1 MSKIINYF
9 FNLNRSIK
17 LAILTISD
25 FGILLFS
32 FFISALLRLENIL
45 FFIEFNY
52 LIFLIVSSSLSIL
65 TFLILGIYQNI
76 TRYISFESIKVFFIA
91 SISSGL
97 IFFVISK
104 NLNVYFPLSIPLIY
118 ILITFLGILGF
129 RIFLRSMYFDQ
140 IQSNDNTLIYGAG
153 NGGLRLLS
161 SLGNNSL
168 YNVVAFI
175 DDNLEIKNK
184 KISGLKVYHSSNIKK
199 IIERNNIKT
208 LLIAIPSASN
218 KIRKTILQKIEDIN
232 IKVLSVPNID
242 SVLSGKLKFS
252 DLNNISIEELL
263 GRDPVPPIS
272 NLLSLNIK
280 NKNVFVS
287 GAGGSIGSEIAR
299 QVINQG
305 PKSLIL
311 FDISEYSLYEIHNE
325 INSLLTDLKYTTKV
339 YAILGTVNNNK
350 KLKKIFKKFEIDTIY
365 HAAAYKHVPIIE
377 ENIVEGINNNVF
389 GTKSIVE
396 SAIEENI
403 SSFILIS
410 TDKAVRPSSIM
421 GATKRI
427 AELVCQS
434 NLNTNSKTQ
443 ISIVRFGNVLDSSG
457 SVIPLFKNQITNDK
471 PITITHKD
479 VTRYFMTIPEAA
491 QLVIQAGAMSDGG
504 NIYILDMGKPIK
516 IANIAEKIIK
526 LYGYTPTYN
535 KEDFNQNKSN
545 QVLITFTGLRR
556 GEKLHEELFIDNDF
570 KETEHPRII
579 SSKEKIL
586 GKKEI
591 NLILN
596 NIEESIENN
605 DIENLK
611 RILNHPSI
619 ELSLD
624 HEINDLVWNDN

>member
-1 MSKIINYF
+1 
-9 FNLNRSIK
+9 
-17 LAILTISD
+17 
-25 FGILLFS
+25 
-32 FFISALLRLENIL
+32 
-45 FFIEFNY
+45 
-52 LIFLIVSSSLSIL
+52 
-65 TFLILGIYQNI
+65 
-76 TRYISFESIKVFFIA
+76 
-91 SISSGL
+91 
-97 IFFVISK
+97 
-104 NLNVYFPLSIPLIY
+104 
-118 ILITFLGILGF
+118 
-129 RIFLRSMYFDQ
+129 MYFDQ

-311 FDISEYSLYEIHNE
+311 FDISEYSLYKIHNE

-377 ENIVEGINNNVF
+377 ENIVEGINNNIF